1 METNITTV
9 YASARRAGEV
19 IGCSHKPI
27 MARIGKNSRVPLR
40 GAGRYLIEKD
50 LDNDKIS

>member
-27 MARIGKNSRVPLR
+27 MARIGKNSRDLIK
-40 GAGRYLIEKD
+40 GRYLIEKD

>member
-27 MARIGKNSRVPLR
+27 MARIGKNSRDQVDIL
-40 GAGRYLIEKD
+40 LK
-50 LDNDKIS
+50 KIWTMIKFLNSL